1 MEGVR
6 REAVH
11 SPFIAAVRLR
21 QKLEDKE
28 IMKAH
33 PALLHILPHE
43 QACLQTKTCAHRH
56 GHAKELNQKR
66 TVSPEVRELHP

>member
-1 MEGVR
+1 MIGTCGALEGVR

-33 PALLHILPHE
+33 RALLHILPHE

-56 GHAKELNQKR
+56 GHAKELQ
-66 TVSPEVRELHP
+66 PEKNRKP